1 MDPLERLLRPIAG
14 MINRQVQAKTP
25 ARELCEELNG
35 KVIAVRVRD
44 TGLAMY
50 FAVDEDGLTLSLD
63 GPEPDLAITGTLL
76 SLAGLAASGGE
87 GALRDG
93 SFEIAGDV
101 YTAQAFQKLM
111 SYGRPDLE
119 EELSGL
125 VGDVAAHG
133 IGDAARSFGRW
144 VSEARGTMRQNMSE
158 YLQEESQAVPSRYE
172 VDRFR
177 KRVNTL
183 RDDVDRLEARLRR
196 VEFGATE

>member
-14 MINRQVQAKTP
+14 MVNRQVQAKTP
-25 ARELCEELNG
+25 ARKLCQELAG
-35 KVIAVRVRD
+35 KVIAIRVRD
-44 TGLAMY
+44 TALGMY
-50 FAVDEDGLTLSLD
+50 FAIDADGISMSLD
-63 GPEPDLAITGTLL
+63 GREPDLAITGTLF
-76 SLAGLAASGGE
+76 SLASLAASGGE

-93 SFEIAGDV
+93 SFEVSGDV
-101 YTAQAFQKLM
+101 YTAQAFQQLM

-125 VGDVAAHG
+125 VGDVAAHS
-133 IGDAARSFGRW
+133 IGDAARSLGKW
-144 VSEARGTMRQNMSE
+144 VSEARGTMRQNVSE

-172 VDRFR
+172 VERFR

-196 VEFGATE
+196 LEAGASE

>member
-63 GPEPDLAITGTLL
+63 GPEPDLAITGTLF

-93 SFEIAGDV
+93 SFEVAGDV

>member
-50 FAVDEDGLTLSLD
+50 FAVNEDGLTLSLD
-63 GPEPDLAITGTLL
+63 GPEPDLAITGTLF

-111 SYGRPDLE
+111 SFGRPDLE

-196 VEFGATE
+196 VESGATE

>member
-63 GPEPDLAITGTLL
+63 GPEPDLAITGTLF

>member
-63 GPEPDLAITGTLL
+63 GPEPDLAITGTLF

-93 SFEIAGDV
+93 SFELAGDV

>member
-1 MDPLERLLRPIAG
+1 

>member
-63 GPEPDLAITGTLL
+63 GPEPDLAITGTLF

-196 VEFGATE
+196 IESGVNQ

>member
-25 ARELCEELNG
+25 ARELCEELDG

-50 FAVDEDGLTLSLD
+50 FAVDADGLTLSLD
-63 GPEPDLAITGTLL
+63 GPEPDLAITGTLF
-76 SLAGLAASGGE
+76 SLASLAASGGE

-93 SFEIAGDV
+93 SFEVAGDV

-144 VSEARGTMRQNMSE
+144 VTEARGTMRQNMSE

-196 VEFGATE
+196 IEAGAEQ